1 MKKRIKL
8 FIAMFICGG
17 MLAGCMNTK
26 VPSADESSQNE
37 DADNKETADVAAGD
51 SSIKGSSDE
60 AGSNNDE
67 EATSSNVSDNSNE
80 DDTENVTAADDIDAI
95 SEDGYYYDVESV
107 VLYLDTYDTLP
118 SNYITKSEAKALGW
132 EGGSVEDY
140 KEGAA
145 IGGDY
150 FGNREGIL
158 PDNSYTEC
166 DIDTNGSSSRGAK
179 RLVFSDDGQ
188 YYYTED
194 HYDSFIEII
203 VTDGEI
209 EYGETFGD

>member
-1 MKKRIKL
+1 MKKYMTL
-8 FIAMFICGG
+8 IAAVM
-17 MLAGCMNTK
+17 
-26 VPSADESSQNE
+26 
-37 DADNKETADVAAGD
+37 
-51 SSIKGSSDE
+51 SSIIALTGCTLFKKNDQDNAELSKSIDLQEVSAVSSTT
-60 AGSNNDE
+60 SE
-67 EATSSNVSDNSNE
+67 EVPDKEELDNADAAKTS
-80 DDTENVTAADDIDAI
+80 DDENVTSAGELDELDK
-95 SEDGYYYDVESV
+95 DGYYYDVESV
-107 VLYLDTYDTLP
+107 VLYLDTYDKLP
-118 SNYITKSEAKALGW
+118 DNFITKSEARALGW

-145 IGGDY
+145 IGGDK

-166 DIDTNGSSSRGAK
+166 DIDTNGKSSRGAR

-194 HYDSFIEII
+194 HYDSYVEII

-209 EYGETFGD
+209 EYGQVYGD